1 MQQCSIKTEHKKR
14 NEEQKRWPREHRQ
27 QKVYED
33 MCSRINVGACST
45 ITLHEV
51 ISTDTALLHDLFCIT
66 PRTYNT
72 MLICIY
78 ASNTT
83 GVL

>member
-33 MCSRINVGACST
+33 MCSRRNVGACST
-45 ITLHEV
+45 LTLHEV
-51 ISTDTALLHDLFCIT
+51 ISTAIISGPLAKT
-66 PRTYNT
+66 
-72 MLICIY
+72 ICIE
-78 ASNTT
+78 
-83 GVL
+83 VVQ